1 MGTVGIYFYGSTKVD
16 YSVSFVLQLPN
27 TGDATAISYTYPDG
41 ERFYFTDII
50 SRDNLKKVAERTEF
64 SSIDVDSMVR
74 GDNISIKRT
83 VDEIYT
89 DSTEGVYDLNY
100 TIKVKAKYFN
110 DEDSAR
116 RFIEAIAI
124 VPP

>member
-1 MGTVGIYFYGSTKVD
+1 MEEKEEGGISIGDIFRTIFSQKWLALIITAVITVVGTVGIYFYGSTKVD

-74 GDNISIKRT
+74 GDNIS
-83 VDEIYT
+83 V
-89 DSTEGVYDLNY
+89 
-100 TIKVKAKYFN
+100 
-110 DEDSAR
+110 
-116 RFIEAIAI
+116 
-124 VPP
+124 